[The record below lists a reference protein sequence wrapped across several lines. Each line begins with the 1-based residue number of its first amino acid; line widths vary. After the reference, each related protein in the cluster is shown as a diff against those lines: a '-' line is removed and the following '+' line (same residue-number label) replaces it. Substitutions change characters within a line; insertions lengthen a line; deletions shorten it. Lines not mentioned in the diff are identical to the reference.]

1 MTVLEPDYDSDP
13 GRGHAWVAPRDVH
26 DLVGSELQGPVLDIG
41 CGEGRL
47 VPTLVGGVD
56 WVGIDSSPR
65 QLAGCPYRPIAVG
78 DMRALPFADDS
89 FAAVGQL
96 WCLYHIA
103 DPRGAIAEA
112 RRVLR
117 GGGRYYACTASRNN
131 DPELVPEGYPS
142 TTFDA
147 EDAVAIVASVFPN
160 AEPEAWDGAF
170 YPLETKDEVR
180 AYCRSHFIPAER
192 ADAVELPLWLTKRG
206 VLVRATKN

>member
-26 DLVGSELQGPVLDIG
+26 DLVGPELQGPVLDIG

-89 FAAVGQL
+89 FAAVVQL